1 MKTETTT
8 PAPKVGSSDIARPHW
23 ITAPRGYA
31 ELGSVNDTPET
42 DALRQKLWGEEW
54 SDSYLTMMSHARKLE
69 RERDAIAAALQET
82 LALLNHSDTS
92 YPSQEGWWSYER
104 ARELEALI
112 PQNRKADSPANP
124 KI

>member
-1 MKTETTT
+1 MITTCQQCGGLRADHLESFAGT
-8 PAPKVGSSDIARPHW
+8 PCRCHSFPAP
-23 ITAPRGYA
+23 
-31 ELGSVNDTPET
+31 GSVNDTPET

-54 SDSYLTMMSHARKLE
+54 SVSYLTMMSHARKLE

-112 PQNRKADSPANP
+112 PQNGQSAGTAN
-124 KI
+124 